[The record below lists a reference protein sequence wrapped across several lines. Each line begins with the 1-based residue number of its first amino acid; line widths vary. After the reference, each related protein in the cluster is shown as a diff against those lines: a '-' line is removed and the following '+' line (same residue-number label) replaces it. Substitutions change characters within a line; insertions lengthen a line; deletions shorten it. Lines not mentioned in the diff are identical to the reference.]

1 MAQPKKFDSIIET
14 WRQKNFAWYMGGASV
29 SLFGMWAQRIAVGW
43 LAWEMTHST
52 IWLGL
57 IAFADLF
64 PTVVVT
70 PFAGVIADRSDRRR
84 MAIISQALSGLQAF
98 ALAILTFTGLIEI
111 WSLFFLTLF
120 LGVTMAFATAAR
132 LSIVPNLLDA
142 KYIPSALASDSAIY
156 NLARVVGP
164 MIAAALILSVG
175 AGGAFVVN
183 GCSFTIFVLCLFR
196 VRLLH
201 VETSGR
207 ATGSL
212 AMQWIEGVRYAFR
225 HPGIGPL
232 LVVLT
237 AIAIGV
243 KPFLDLLPALADDV
257 FNRGVDGF
265 AQLAAA
271 GGAGAVIVAVWLAV
285 RGRNEG
291 LTTITLSATVFG
303 ALGIII
309 MSSTSNFSLGLLG
322 AAIGGAAITII
333 GTGTQ
338 TLMQNAVDGNIRGR
352 VMSLY
357 GVLYRGAPA
366 LGALLI
372 GILADSIG
380 LQIALGGAALIFSL
394 FALVW
399 VLPRR
404 SSMIPALEQGRR
416 QEYT

>member
-1 MAQPKKFDSIIET
+1 
-14 WRQKNFAWYMGGASV
+14 
-29 SLFGMWAQRIAVGW
+29 
-43 LAWEMTHST
+43 MTHST

-98 ALAILTFTGLIEI
+98 ALAILTFTDLIEI

-132 LSIVPNLLDA
+132 LSIVPNLLHQ

-164 MIAAALILSVG
+164 MIAASLILTVG
-175 AGGAFVVN
+175 EGGAFVVN

-201 VETSGR
+201 VETSGQ

-212 AMQWIEGVRYAFR
+212 VRQTIEGIRYAFR

-243 KPFLDLLPALADDV
+243 KPFLDLLPALADHV

-265 AQLAAA
+265 AMLAAA
-271 GGAGAVIVAVWLAV
+271 GGAGAVIAAVWLAV

-291 LTTITLSATVFG
+291 LTRITLSSSIVGAGGIVIMCATE
-303 ALGIII
+303 
-309 MSSTSNFSLGLLG
+309 NFLLGLLG
-322 AAIGGAAITII
+322 AAIGGAAITIL

-366 LGALLI
+366 LGALFI
-372 GILADSIG
+372 GILADWIG
-380 LQIALGGAALIFSL
+380 LRLAIGGSAVILGLSALI
-394 FALVW
+394 W
-399 VLPRR
+399 VFPKRAI
-404 SSMIPALEQGRR
+404 MIPALEEGKR